1 MKERGWL
8 DGRVLAVPP
17 HRAHHDED
25 GRGDNNHEKDH
36 QQETAWTKDR
46 CDHGGSKVRSFFL

>member
-1 MKERGWL
+1 MKEGGWL

-25 GRGDNNHEKDH
+25 GRGDDNHEKD
-36 QQETAWTKDR
+36 R
-46 CDHGGSKVRSFFL
+46 